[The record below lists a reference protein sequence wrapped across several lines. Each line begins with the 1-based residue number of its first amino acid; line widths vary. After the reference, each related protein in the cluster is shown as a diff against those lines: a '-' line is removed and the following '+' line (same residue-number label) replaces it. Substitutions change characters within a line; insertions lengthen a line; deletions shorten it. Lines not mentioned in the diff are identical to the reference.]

1 MRNCSMKLPE
11 KRQKYQ
17 EIDKYGYYT
26 GAEILPSDQRLIFCF
41 MKCFSKTNRKTGW
54 YYEVNKT

>member
-1 MRNCSMKLPE
+1 MKLPE

-26 GAEILPSDQRLIFCF
+26 GAEILPSDQRLSLNILLYEMFF
-41 MKCFSKTNRKTGW
+41 KNKQKNRL
-54 YYEVNKT
+54 VL

>member
-26 GAEILPSDQRLIFCF
+26 GAETLPSDQRLSLNILLYEMFF
-41 MKCFSKTNRKTGW
+41 KNKQKNRL
-54 YYEVNKT
+54 VL